1 MPLKTP
7 KKSLSKKPKQ
17 DAGLNAVLQFRTE
30 LNDIVETANALTKA
44 LGVAVNTSASHRLL
58 NMLKKDIKCSG
69 IRAYTKFIKQEWHEL
84 RQFLPNYG
92 VRGNTKVIDKLSL
105 DVLCD
110 YYTVILSLYKTYQ
123 HSKAE
128 YSTRIGALGFSDL
141 EAAKEVEDPMAA
153 IKRLKDINVKAAGL
167 INSHRDKI
175 TELQQNLD
183 QLTLSYSKAL
193 PLAGWV
199 AAHHRA
205 PLGAFRDW
213 VDGVGTIDAMGDAP
227 AEHFLQVL
235 EDIESDIK

>member
-69 IRAYTKFIKQEWHEL
+69 IRAYTLFVKQEWHEL

-92 VRGNTKVIDKLSL
+92 VRGSTKIIDRLSL

-123 HSKAE
+123 HSNAE
-128 YSTRIGALGFSDL
+128 YSTRIGAIGFDEL
-141 EAAKEVEDPMAA
+141 EAAKEAEDPVAT
-153 IKRLKDINVKAAGL
+153 IKRLKSLNVKAAGL
-167 INSHRDKI
+167 ITSQRDKI
-175 TELQQNLD
+175 TELQQELD
-183 QLTLSYSKAL
+183 QLKLSHSKVL
-193 PLAGWV
+193 PLGIWV
-199 AAHHRA
+199 AAHHRV

-227 AEHFLQVL
+227 AHFLQVV
-235 EDIESDIK
+235 EGIESDIK